1 VAVCHPTLFGNI
13 TLNHVLLFVSFYR
26 LLGFGH
32 IFFWYKEQS
41 LTWSPK
47 DSLMGN
53 LSYVSLIP
61 NGNSQQG
68 GYHGQAEVRRACQTK
83 TQYGASYDWILVVNA
98 DEFVWL
104 GPNSTTVQDFVLKSP
119 QILYYS
125 FGKWQYSTNRAIS
138 IAKEKDAGFGLDN
151 LPFTLGWHCYSNP
164 NSDSCPD

>member
-1 VAVCHPTLFGNI
+1 
-13 TLNHVLLFVSFYR
+13 
-26 LLGFGH
+26 
-32 IFFWYKEQS
+32 
-41 LTWSPK
+41 
-47 DSLMGN
+47 MGN